1 MIAKTVTGLY
11 DTYDDAAETVRDIEA
26 AGVPQSDISVVANN
40 VDDRYPPTDKTNAA
54 ADAGIGAGVGSVVGG
69 GAGLLAGI
77 GLLAIPG
84 VGPVVAAGWLIST
97 AVGAVA
103 GASAGA
109 ATGGV
114 IGSLTGAGVSE
125 ENAHVYAEGVRRG
138 GTLVTARVEE
148 DRVLAVEQIMRRHR
162 SVDPNTRGEA
172 YRAAGWNAFD
182 EKAIPYTPS
191 ELQRER
197 TLRQTQVAQ

>member
-97 AVGAVA
+97 AVG
-103 GASAGA
+103 
-109 ATGGV
+109 
-114 IGSLTGAGVSE
+114 
-125 ENAHVYAEGVRRG
+125 
-138 GTLVTARVEE
+138 
-148 DRVLAVEQIMRRHR
+148 
-162 SVDPNTRGEA
+162 
-172 YRAAGWNAFD
+172 
-182 EKAIPYTPS
+182 
-191 ELQRER
+191 
-197 TLRQTQVAQ
+197 